1 MEIEDAFA
9 AKEDGVLVSG
19 KMKVG
24 QIMVGD
30 EGEIIGFNPTAKRAV
45 VAAKDV
51 LFTGTL
57 LLQGVTK
64 GDLLRG

>member
-19 KMKVG
+19 KRKAG

-30 EGEIIGFNPTAKRAV
+30 EVEIIGFNKVPQKANIFGFPRNT
-45 VAAKDV
+45 V
-51 LFTGTL
+51 L
-57 LLQGVTK
+57 VS
-64 GDLLRG
+64 